1 MLMIGGNLKGKRL
14 ANFIVKIID
23 EKKGRDISLLDVR
36 GITTLTD
43 FFIVCTADVS
53 EHARAIAE
61 EIRIRLKQKG
71 NFLYSEEGEK
81 TGEWIAMDY
90 GDVIVHIMLQD
101 KREFYDIER
110 IWQRVEPK
118 IKEKRQE

>member
-1 MLMIGGNLKGKRL
+1 MKGKRL
-14 ANFIVKIID
+14 ANFIVKIMD
-23 EKKGRDISLLDVR
+23 EKKGKDISLLDVR
-36 GITTLTD
+36 DITTLTD
-43 FFIVCTADVS
+43 FFVICTADVV
-53 EHARAIAE
+53 EHAKAIAE
-61 EIRIRLKQKG
+61 EIRVRLKQKG
-71 NFLYSEEGEK
+71 NMLFSEEGEK

-110 IWQRVEPK
+110 IWKRVEPK